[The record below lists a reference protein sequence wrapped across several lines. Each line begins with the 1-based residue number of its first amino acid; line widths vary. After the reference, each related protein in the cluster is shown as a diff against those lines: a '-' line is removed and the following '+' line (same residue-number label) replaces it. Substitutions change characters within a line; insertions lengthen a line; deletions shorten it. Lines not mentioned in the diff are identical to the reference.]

1 MQSFP
6 VPQYLVAP
14 EPGTLYLPEV
24 KFYVEKRGSQLV
36 AVAERGRGRGTGAD
50 TDIVD
55 LCSSYLEVPFGK
67 LAFYMCSSL
76 TTATRSASIPSGAT
90 LEEAMLEEDSY

>member
-1 MQSFP
+1 M
-6 VPQYLVAP
+6 
-14 EPGTLYLPEV
+14 YLPEV

-76 TTATRSASIPSGAT
+76 TTASIPSGAT
-90 LEEAMLEEDSY
+90 HKKNSDGDGPFYNSPTTVTRRR

>member
-1 MQSFP
+1 M
-6 VPQYLVAP
+6 
-14 EPGTLYLPEV
+14 YLPEV

-67 LAFYMCSSL
+67 LLAFYLCSIC
-76 TTATRSASIPSGAT
+76 AKRSISP
-90 LEEAMLEEDSY
+90 

>member
-1 MQSFP
+1 M
-6 VPQYLVAP
+6 
-14 EPGTLYLPEV
+14 YLPEV

-55 LCSSYLEVPFGK
+55 LCSSYLDVPRGISRYLEVVTSRACTSYSEEP
-67 LAFYMCSSL
+67 LARNSH
-76 TTATRSASIPSGAT
+76 
-90 LEEAMLEEDSY
+90 LEVGTSPRFSKKNS